1 MKVLGFCL
9 AIVLNILLTFLNAYC
24 LMQVVH
30 LYNVPILIDWSYIQ
44 LVGLSL
50 VTNFLIFI
58 QNEKENE
65 KESFFKRFFFLFF
78 VKLFYILMIW
88 GIANLIYWFFIN
100 FIK

>member
-30 LYNVPILIDWSYIQ
+30 LYNIPIIIDWSYIQ

-50 VTNFLIFI
+50 VMHFLLLMP
-58 QNEKENE
+58 NNKENE
-65 KESFFKRFFFLFF
+65 EESFWYKMFMVLFTKLFF
-78 VKLFYILMIW
+78 VLISW
-88 GIANLIYWFFIN
+88 GMANLIYWFFIN